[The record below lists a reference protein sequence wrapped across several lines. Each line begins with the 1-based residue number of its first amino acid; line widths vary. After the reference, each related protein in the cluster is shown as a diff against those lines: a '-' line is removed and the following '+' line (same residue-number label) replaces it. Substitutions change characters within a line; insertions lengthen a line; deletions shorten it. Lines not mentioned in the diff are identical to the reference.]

1 MKKKSIW
8 VSLLIGGIIGILLL
22 AGLLYL
28 EKQDKKKAIA
38 KDEKEQMIQT
48 EKKLDNSGQQE
59 NASINQSE
67 SDIVGEIQIETEEV
81 GSDVSL
87 LFTGD
92 VLLSRHILSN
102 YESQGI
108 DGILSES
115 LHNEM
120 NQADI
125 LMVNQEFPFGT
136 TGEKAEDKEYTF
148 RVEPTH
154 VGILKEMG
162 TDIVSLANNHVLDY
176 GTNALEETF
185 QTLNEAGILYGGA
198 GDSVERAKQMQTV
211 EAAGETYGF
220 IAASRVI
227 PVESWNIEN
236 SVPGVFTTY
245 SSGAIVSAIEEAKKT
260 CDFLTVYVHWGIER
274 STTPEDYQVS
284 LAHEYIDAGADL
296 VIGSHPHV
304 LQGIEFYQGKPIFY
318 SLGNFIFNQS
328 IEKTML
334 VKIERETG
342 DTKVSVIPAYA
353 EGAKTTEIEEASR
366 EDFYRYLE
374 SLSQGVTI
382 RDGIVESGS

>member
-1 MKKKSIW
+1 MNKKGIW
-8 VSLLIGGIIGILLL
+8 ISLLIGGIIGLLL
-22 AGLLYL
+22 LTGLLYL
-28 EKQDKKKAIA
+28 EKQDKKEEI
-38 KDEKEQMIQT
+38 IQT

-108 DGILSES
+108 DGILSER

-185 QTLNEAGILYGGA
+185 LTLNGAGILYAGA

-245 SSGAIVSAIEEAKKT
+245 SSGAIVSAIKEAKKT

-342 DTKVSVIPAYA
+342 ETKVSVIPAYA